1 MDEDEIE
8 NNNRDDEKTFREFYE
23 RIGYLVTAFAHLEI
37 ELINGLGLLIN
48 DGNLKI
54 GEIIAG
60 KLSFAS
66 TVDLFEE
73 LALYALTD
81 KKALRELHALVKKL
95 RSLGTLRNEI
105 VHASLMQIYSAS
117 DDWKHLEGRFVRQ
130 RVRQR
135 CRRKVSGAI
144 QSDPSAL
151 LDQAE
156 HLISTL
162 FDELALFTQ
171 EYLC

>member
-8 NNNRDDEKTFREFYE
+8 NNSLDDKKTFRGFYE
-23 RIGYLVTAFAHLEI
+23 RIGYLVTAFAGLEI

-48 DGNLKI
+48 DGNLQI
-54 GEIIAG
+54 GEIVAG
-60 KLSFAS
+60 KLSFAA

-73 LALYALTD
+73 LALYSLTD
-81 KKALRELHALVKKL
+81 QKAQRELDALVKKL
-95 RSLGTLRNEI
+95 RCLGTLRNQI
-105 VHASLMQIYSAS
+105 VHADLLQICETS
-117 DDWKHLEGRFVRQ
+117 DDSKHLEGLFVRQ
-130 RVRQR
+130 HVRQR
-135 CRRKVSGAI
+135 SRRKVLGAV